1 MTVELKIINA
11 TIECIEKYGLQ
22 GATSRRIAEMAGIN
36 NASINYYFR
45 SKDILIA
52 QTLSITLDNA
62 FDFDNF
68 ESHPEDSPAQRCIT
82 IFNDLITGGLMYP
95 GITRAHFYP
104 VLVEDKYSHE
114 VVTRLNHFASQ
125 LTDDLITRGC
135 SLPLEDLR
143 LAVAQSILSVMMA
156 IISPSLFF
164 SGLQLD
170 LANPDH
176 RQRFVARLVNR
187 LFSEDSNE

>member
-1 MTVELKIINA
+1 MTTDIELKIINA
-11 TIECIEKYGLQ
+11 TIECIEKYGIQ
-22 GATSRRIAEMAGIN
+22 RATNRRIAEMAKVN
-36 NASINYYFR
+36 SASINYYFR

-104 VLVEDKYSHE
+104 VLVEGKYSHE
-114 VVTRLNHFASQ
+114 VVTRLNHFAQPAHRRSCHPR
-125 LTDDLITRGC
+125 LLPPTGRFAAGC
-135 SLPLEDLR
+135 RTVYPLGHDGDHLP
-143 LAVAQSILSVMMA
+143 I
-156 IISPSLFF
+156 PLF
-164 SGLQLD
+164 
-170 LANPDH
+170 
-176 RQRFVARLVNR
+176 QRVTA
-187 LFSEDSNE
+187 